1 MTNETQKYFLG
12 KKKKN
17 IELIENKIY
26 EVDNILK
33 KQFSKGLKL
42 SEIEIEDLSRDDF
55 ANLVYYILSKD
66 RLYLK
71 LYINLVKYFLN
82 RYTKYGNFKGDKEYF
97 FKKLSLSMKAE
108 RHAKDHIIIRKDD
121 IGDKFYIILRG
132 SVSIVIVQES
142 YTYLTHEEYNRYLE
156 RLKYYREY
164 ELIRLVFSYANK
176 IKVDQDLMKAIHDEV
191 LTEDTENQNSNPNNI
206 SKKKLPKFM
215 DNYVK
220 VSAYEFVERVQPI
233 VDYTVIEGRI
243 KCQIATYKIV
253 ATLKDGDTFGEIALS
268 KNEKDERKRTAT
280 VISERE
286 CLFGTVLNNVYSSF
300 LKEVEEKSR
309 LILIGQALQHT
320 LFKDVSI
327 ENFLKYNYFNYFN
340 VLTYKNGQYLFQ
352 QGEIRNSIFFINDG
366 IIDLYTESS
375 FQSISKFIDY
385 LKNSMNLNNK
395 SPNKINDKQI
405 DEDYILNKEFEIQK
419 QVNSFFYKYYTNI
432 RTIEIYNIFKK
443 ETLGYED
450 LLLDN
455 RFLFTAKVI
464 SKTCQVFV
472 LEVNLL
478 PSLLKDHI
486 IRKNSKATINE
497 RKEIMIKRL
506 MKIKNTSL
514 NKYLENYRVLLSI
527 MDLTKQK
534 IKKRRN
540 INVLRNSNKV
550 ISKTEKEKENN
561 KDRVKKEH
569 KYGLQ
574 SEEKIFSSRIRR
586 KSNKANTFVSA
597 FSLKNKYDSENL
609 EKKLKNKNFCIQND
623 EEIEKYLD
631 RINRN
636 KIRTKSGI
644 IYKQKKESSNT
655 DLIKLPTLSKAKSK
669 SRSKKSDKTFF
680 KTQEGLKSVKKY
692 YNLIPKM
699 KDLTNK
705 LMINEYRN
713 RPKIDT
719 NMTQFDFLFYDH
731 FFTERSNKNYCKSP
745 LFLEK

>member
-1 MTNETQKYFLG
+1 MTNENQKYFFG

-26 EVDNILK
+26 EVDNLLK
-33 KQFSKGLKL
+33 KYFSKGMKL
-42 SEIEIEDLSRDDF
+42 EEIEIEDLSREDF
-55 ANLVYYILSKD
+55 ANLVFYILSKD

-108 RHAKDHIIIRKDD
+108 RYPKDHIIFRKDD
-121 IGDKFYIILRG
+121 LGDKFYIILKG
-132 SVSIVIVQES
+132 SVSIVIVQEN

-164 ELIRLVFSYANK
+164 ELIRLVFSYANQ
-176 IKVDQDLMKAIHDEV
+176 IKVDQDLMKAIHDDV
-191 LTEDTENQNSNPNNI
+191 LIDKNENENENANNI
-206 SKKKLPKFM
+206 SKKKLPKYN
-215 DNYVK
+215 DSLVK
-220 VSAYEFVERVQPI
+220 VSAYEFVERIQPVI
-233 VDYTVIEGRI
+233 DYTIIEGRI

-280 VISERE
+280 VITERE

-320 LFKDVSI
+320 LFKEVSI
-327 ENFLKYNYFNYFN
+327 ENFLKYNYFNFFN
-340 VLTYKNGQYLFQ
+340 VLTYRNGQYLFQ
-352 QGEIRNSIFFINDG
+352 QGEIRNAIYFINDG

-375 FQSISKFIDY
+375 FQNISNFIDY

-395 SPNKINDKQI
+395 NQNKNNSKQI
-405 DEDYILNKEFEIQK
+405 DEDYSMNKEYEIQK
-419 QVNSFFYKYYTNI
+419 QVNSFFYKYYTNR

-450 LLLDN
+450 LLLNN

-464 SKTCQVFV
+464 SKVCQVFV
-472 LEVNLL
+472 LEINLL
-478 PSLLKDHI
+478 PSLLKDHF
-486 IRKNSKATINE
+486 IRKNYKITNNE

-514 NKYLENYRVLLSI
+514 NKYMENYRVVLSVN
-527 MDLTKQK
+527 DLTKQK
-534 IKKRRN
+534 IKKKRN

-550 ISKTEKEKENN
+550 ISKTEKEKDN
-561 KDRVKKEH
+561 KDRGKREH
-569 KYGLQ
+569 KYGLL
-574 SEEKIFSSRIRR
+574 SEEKLFSSRVRR
-586 KSNKANTFVSA
+586 KSNKTNTFVSA
-597 FSLKNKYDSENL
+597 FSLKSKTENENL

-623 EEIEKYLD
+623 EEMEKYLD

-644 IYKQKKESSNT
+644 INKNKIESPTKEK
-655 DLIKLPTLSKAKSK
+655 IKLPTLSKTKSK
-669 SRSKKSDKTFF
+669 SINKKMEKSFF
-680 KTQEGLKSVKKY
+680 KTQEGVKSVKKY
-692 YNLIPKM
+692 YSLIPKM
-699 KDLTNK
+699 KDLSNK

-719 NMTQFDFLFYDH
+719 NMTQFDFVFYDY

-745 LFLEK
+745 LFGEK

>member
-1 MTNETQKYFLG
+1 MTNETQKYFIG

-26 EVDNILK
+26 EVDNLIK
-33 KQFSKGLKL
+33 KFFAKGLKL
-42 SEIEIEDLSRDDF
+42 EEMEIKDLSRDDF
-55 ANLVYYILSKD
+55 ANFVFYILSKD

-108 RHAKDHIIIRKDD
+108 RYPKDHIIFHKNDL
-121 IGDKFYIILRG
+121 GDKFYIILRG
-132 SVSIVIVQES
+132 SVSIVIIQEN

-156 RLKYYREY
+156 RLKYYKEY
-164 ELIRLVFSYANK
+164 ELIRLVFSYANS
-176 IKVDQDLMKAIHDEV
+176 IKVDQDLMKAIHDDV
-191 LTEDTENQNSNPNNI
+191 LIDENENENANSNNI
-206 SKKKLPKFM
+206 SKKKLPKYNENFGR
-215 DNYVK
+215 
-220 VSAYEFVERVQPI
+220 VSAYEFVERIQPI

-280 VISERE
+280 VITEKE
-286 CLFGTVLNNVYSSF
+286 CLFGTILNNIYSSF

-320 LFKDVSI
+320 LFKEVSI

-352 QGEIRNSIFFINDG
+352 QGEIRNAIFFINDG
-366 IIDLYTESS
+366 IIELYTESS
-375 FQSISKFIDY
+375 FQNISNFIDY
-385 LKNSMNLNNK
+385 LKNSKNLNNK
-395 SPNKINDKQI
+395 NQNKNNNKQI
-405 DEDYILNKEFEIQK
+405 DEDYIMNKEFEIQK
-419 QVNSFFYKYYTNI
+419 QVNYFFYKYYTNK

-443 ETLGYED
+443 ETLGFED

-455 RFLFTAKVI
+455 KFLFTAKVT

-472 LEVNLL
+472 LEINLL
-478 PSLLKDHI
+478 PSLLKDQL
-486 IRKNSKATINE
+486 IRKNFKITNNE

-514 NKYLENYRVLLSI
+514 NKYLENYRVVLSI
-527 MDLTKQK
+527 MDSTKQK

-550 ISKTEKEKENN
+550 ISKTEKDN
-561 KDRVKKEH
+561 KDRVKKDH
-569 KYGLQ
+569 KYGLLT
-574 SEEKIFSSRIRR
+574 EEKLFSSRARR
-586 KSNKANTFVSA
+586 KSNKTNTFVSM
-597 FSLKNKYDSENL
+597 FSFKNKTESENL

-623 EEIEKYLD
+623 EEMEKYLD

-636 KIRTKSGI
+636 KIRAKSEI
-644 IYKQKKESSNT
+644 INKYKKESSTAEQIN
-655 DLIKLPTLSKAKSK
+655 LPTLSKAKSK
-669 SRSKKSDKTFF
+669 SKNKKFEKTFF
-680 KTQEGLKSVKKY
+680 KTQEEIKSVKKY
-692 YNLIPKM
+692 YSLIPKM
-699 KDLTNK
+699 KDLSNK
-705 LMINEYRN
+705 LMINEYQN
-713 RPKIDT
+713 KPKIDT

-745 LFLEK
+745 FFLEK

>member
-1 MTNETQKYFLG
+1 MTNETQKFFIG

-26 EVDNILK
+26 EVDNLIK
-33 KQFSKGLKL
+33 KFFAKGLKL
-42 SEIEIEDLSRDDF
+42 GEMEIEDLSRDDF
-55 ANLVYYILSKD
+55 ASLVFYILSKD

-108 RHAKDHIIIRKDD
+108 RFPKDHIIFHKDD
-121 IGDKFYIILRG
+121 LGDKFYIILRG
-132 SVSIVIVQES
+132 SVSIIIVQEN

-156 RLKYYREY
+156 RLKYYKEY
-164 ELIRLVFSYANK
+164 ELIRLVFSYANT
-176 IKVDQDLMKAIHDEV
+176 IKVDQDLMKAIHDDV
-191 LTEDTENQNSNPNNI
+191 LIDENENENSTPNNI
-206 SKKKLPKFM
+206 SKKKLPKYIE
-215 DNYVK
+215 NCGR
-220 VSAYEFVERVQPI
+220 VSAYEFVERIQPI

-253 ATLKDGDTFGEIALS
+253 ATLNDGDTFGEIALS

-280 VISERE
+280 IITERE

-320 LFKDVSI
+320 LFKEVSI
-327 ENFLKYNYFNYFN
+327 ENFLKYNYFNFFN

-352 QGEIRNSIFFINDG
+352 QGEVRNSIFFINDG
-366 IIDLYTESS
+366 IVDLYTESS
-375 FQSISKFIDY
+375 FQNISNFIDY

-395 SPNKINDKQI
+395 NQSKNNDKQI
-405 DEDYILNKEFEIQK
+405 DDDYFMNKEFEIQK
-419 QVNSFFYKYYTNI
+419 QLNSFFYKYYTKR

-450 LLLDN
+450 FLFNN

-472 LEVNLL
+472 LEINLL

-486 IRKNSKATINE
+486 IRKNFKITNNE

-506 MKIKNTSL
+506 KEIKNTSL
-514 NKYLENYRVLLSI
+514 NKYLENYRVLLSV

-550 ISKTEKEKENN
+550 ISKTEKDN

-569 KYGLQ
+569 RYGLLT
-574 SEEKIFSSRIRR
+574 EEKLFSSKVRR
-586 KSNKANTFVSA
+586 KSNKANTFVST
-597 FSLKNKYDSENL
+597 FSLKNKNESENL
-609 EKKLKNKNFCIQND
+609 EKKLKNKNFCIQNED
-623 EEIEKYLD
+623 EMEKYLD

-644 IYKQKKESSNT
+644 ITKYKKDGSNT
-655 DLIKLPTLSKAKSK
+655 EQIKLPTLSKAKSK
-669 SRSKKSDKTFF
+669 SKNKKIEKTFF
-680 KTQEGLKSVKKY
+680 KTQEEVKSVKKY

-699 KDLTNK
+699 KDLSNK

>member
-1 MTNETQKYFLG
+1 MTNENQKFFLG

-26 EVDNILK
+26 EVDNLIK
-33 KQFSKGLKL
+33 KFFAKGLKL
-42 SEIEIEDLSRDDF
+42 GEMEIEDLSRDDF
-55 ANLVYYILSKD
+55 ASLVFYILSKD

-71 LYINLVKYFLN
+71 LYINLVKFFLN

-108 RHAKDHIIIRKDD
+108 KYPKDHIICRKDD
-121 IGDKFYIILRG
+121 LGDKFYIILRG
-132 SVSIVIVQES
+132 TVSIIIVQES

-156 RLKYYREY
+156 RLKYYKEY
-164 ELIRLVFSYANK
+164 ELIRLVFSYANT
-176 IKVDQDLMKAIHDEV
+176 IKVDQDLMKAIHDDV
-191 LTEDTENQNSNPNNI
+191 LIDDNENEHSNNI
-206 SKKKLPKFM
+206 SKKKLPKYNENFG
-215 DNYVK
+215 K
-220 VSAYEFVERVQPI
+220 VSAYEFVERIQPI

-253 ATLKDGDTFGEIALS
+253 ATLNDGETFGEIALS

-280 VISERE
+280 VITERE

-320 LFKDVSI
+320 LFKEVSI
-327 ENFLKYNYFNYFN
+327 ENFLKYNYFNFFN
-340 VLTYKNGQYLFQ
+340 VLTYRNGQYLFQ
-352 QGEIRNSIFFINDG
+352 QGEIRNSIYFINDG

-375 FQSISKFIDY
+375 FQNISNFIEY
-385 LKNSMNLNNK
+385 LKKNMNLNNNNQ
-395 SPNKINDKQI
+395 NKINDKQI
-405 DEDYILNKEFEIQK
+405 DDDYIMNKEFEIQK
-419 QVNSFFYKYYTNI
+419 QVNSFFYRYYTKR

-443 ETLGYED
+443 ETLGFED

-455 RFLFTAKVI
+455 RFLFTAKVV

-472 LEVNLL
+472 LEINLL

-486 IRKNSKATINE
+486 IRKNFKVTNNE

-514 NKYLENYRVLLSI
+514 NKYLENYKVVLSI
-527 MDLTKQK
+527 MDLTKHK
-534 IKKRRN
+534 IKKKRN
-540 INVLRNSNKV
+540 INVLRSSNKV
-550 ISKTEKEKENN
+550 ICKTENN

-569 KYGLQ
+569 RYGLLI
-574 SEEKIFSSRIRR
+574 EEKIFSSKFRR
-586 KSNKANTFVSA
+586 KSNKAHTFVSA
-597 FSLKNKYDSENL
+597 FSLKSKNESENL
-609 EKKLKNKNFCIQND
+609 EKKLKNKNFCIQN
-623 EEIEKYLD
+623 EEEMEKYLD
-631 RINRN
+631 RKNRN

-644 IYKQKKESSNT
+644 INKHKKESPT
-655 DLIKLPTLSKAKSK
+655 TEQIKLPTLPKTNSKRKN
-669 SRSKKSDKTFF
+669 KKFEKTFF
-680 KTQEGLKSVKKY
+680 KTQEEIKSVKKY

-699 KDLTNK
+699 KDLSNK

>member
-486 IRKNSKATINE
+486 IIKNSKATINE

-699 KDLTNK
+699 RDLSNK

>member
-1 MTNETQKYFLG
+1 MTNENQKFFLG

-26 EVDNILK
+26 EVDNLIK
-33 KQFSKGLKL
+33 KFFAKGLKL
-42 SEIEIEDLSRDDF
+42 GEMEIEDLSRDDF
-55 ANLVYYILSKD
+55 ASLVFYILSKD

-71 LYINLVKYFLN
+71 LYINLVKFFLN

-108 RHAKDHIIIRKDD
+108 KYPKDHIICRKDD
-121 IGDKFYIILRG
+121 LGDKFYIILRG
-132 SVSIVIVQES
+132 TVSIIIVQES

-156 RLKYYREY
+156 RLKYYKEY
-164 ELIRLVFSYANK
+164 ELIRLVFSYANT
-176 IKVDQDLMKAIHDEV
+176 IKVDQDLMKAIHDDV
-191 LTEDTENQNSNPNNI
+191 LIDDNENEHSNNI
-206 SKKKLPKFM
+206 SKKKLPKYNENFG
-215 DNYVK
+215 K
-220 VSAYEFVERVQPI
+220 VSAYEFVERIQPI

-253 ATLKDGDTFGEIALS
+253 ATLNDGETFGEIALS

-280 VISERE
+280 VITERE

-320 LFKDVSI
+320 LFKEVSI
-327 ENFLKYNYFNYFN
+327 ENFLKYNYFNFFN
-340 VLTYKNGQYLFQ
+340 VLTYRNGQYLFQ
-352 QGEIRNSIFFINDG
+352 QGEIRNSIYFINDG

-375 FQSISKFIDY
+375 FQNISNFIEY
-385 LKNSMNLNNK
+385 LKKNMNLNNNNQ
-395 SPNKINDKQI
+395 NKINDKQI
-405 DEDYILNKEFEIQK
+405 DDDYIMNKEFEIQK
-419 QVNSFFYKYYTNI
+419 QVNSFFYRYYTKR

-443 ETLGYED
+443 ETLGFED

-455 RFLFTAKVI
+455 RFLFTAKVV

-472 LEVNLL
+472 LEINLL

-486 IRKNSKATINE
+486 IRKNFKVTNNE

-514 NKYLENYRVLLSI
+514 NKYLENYKVVLSI
-527 MDLTKQK
+527 MDLTKHK
-534 IKKRRN
+534 IKKKRN
-540 INVLRNSNKV
+540 INALRSSNKV
-550 ISKTEKEKENN
+550 ICKTENN

-569 KYGLQ
+569 RYGLLI
-574 SEEKIFSSRIRR
+574 EEKIFSSKFRR
-586 KSNKANTFVSA
+586 KSNKAHTFASP
-597 FSLKNKYDSENL
+597 FSLKSKNESENL
-609 EKKLKNKNFCIQND
+609 EKKLKNKNFCIQN
-623 EEIEKYLD
+623 EEEMEKYLD
-631 RINRN
+631 RKNRN
-636 KIRTKSGI
+636 KIRAKSEI
-644 IYKQKKESSNT
+644 INKHKKESST
-655 DLIKLPTLSKAKSK
+655 TEQIKLPTLPKTNSKSK
-669 SRSKKSDKTFF
+669 NKKFEKTLF
-680 KTQEGLKSVKKY
+680 KTQEEIKSVKKY

-699 KDLTNK
+699 KDLSNK

>member
-1 MTNETQKYFLG
+1 MTNENQKYFLG

-26 EVDNILK
+26 EIDNLLK
-33 KQFSKGLKL
+33 KHFANGLKL
-42 SEIEIEDLSRDDF
+42 GEIEIGEVSRDDF

-71 LYINLVKYFLN
+71 LYINLVKYYLN

-108 RHAKDHIIIRKDD
+108 KYPKDHIIFRKDD
-121 IGDKFYIILRG
+121 LGDKFYIILKG
-132 SVSIVIVQES
+132 SVSIVIVQENF
-142 YTYLTHEEYNRYLE
+142 TYLTYEEYNRYLE

-191 LTEDTENQNSNPNNI
+191 LIEDTEIANPNPNNNI
-206 SKKKLPKFM
+206 LKKKLPKYNDSF
-215 DNYVK
+215 VK

-233 VDYTVIEGRI
+233 IDYTVIEGRI

-268 KNEKDERKRTAT
+268 KSEKDERKRTAT
-280 VISERE
+280 VITERE

-309 LILIGQALQHT
+309 LLLIGQALQHT

-327 ENFLKYNYFNYFN
+327 ENFLKYNYFNFFN
-340 VLTYKNGQYLFQ
+340 VLTYKNGQYLFK

-366 IIDLYTESS
+366 FIHLYTKSS
-375 FQSISKFIDY
+375 FKCISYFIDY
-385 LKNSMNLNNK
+385 LKRSMNLNKK
-395 SPNKINDKQI
+395 SQSKNNDKQI
-405 DEDYILNKEFEIQK
+405 NDDFIMNKEFETQK
-419 QVNSFFYKYYTNI
+419 EVNSFFNKYYTNK

-443 ETLGYED
+443 ETLGYDD

-455 RFLFTAKVI
+455 KFLFSAKVI

-472 LEVNLL
+472 LEINLL
-478 PSLLKDHI
+478 PSLLKDHF
-486 IRKNSKATINE
+486 IRKNFKITNNE
-497 RKEIMIKRL
+497 RKGIMIKRL

-514 NKYLENYRVLLSI
+514 NKYLENYRVVLSI
-527 MDLTKQK
+527 LDLTKQK
-534 IKKRRN
+534 IKKKRN

-550 ISKTEKEKENN
+550 ISKTEKEN
-561 KDRVKKEH
+561 KDKPKKDH
-569 KYGLQ
+569 KYGLL
-574 SEEKIFSSRIRR
+574 SEEKLFSSRIRK
-586 KSNKANTFVSA
+586 KSNKTNIFVSA
-597 FSLKNKYDSENL
+597 FSLKNKFEGENL
-609 EKKLKNKNFCIQND
+609 EKKLKHKNFCIQND
-623 EEIEKYLD
+623 EEMEKYLD
-631 RINRN
+631 RINKN
-636 KIRTKSGI
+636 KLRAKS
-644 IYKQKKESSNT
+644 ESSNMYKKDNSNT
-655 DLIKLPTLSKAKSK
+655 EQIMLPTLYKAKSK
-669 SRSKKSDKTFF
+669 SKNKKDEKTFF
-680 KTQEGLKSVKKY
+680 KTQEGIKSLKKY
-692 YNLIPKM
+692 YSIIPKM
-699 KDLTNK
+699 KDLSNK
-705 LMINEYRN
+705 LMINEYKN

-731 FFTERSNKNYCKSP
+731 FFTERSDKSYCKSP

>member
-699 KDLTNK
+699 RDLSNK